1 LSGAGL
7 SEGNVPAEDARV
19 SVIDQAQLTS
29 LRELQQPGE
38 ADFVT
43 ELIDLFLDEATSQL
57 KALHGALMKD
67 DAVEIQRVAHRL
79 KGSSASM
86 GAMQMAALF
95 EELESKDPARDA
107 REILAQLDNE
117 VELVRAAL
125 NAERKETG

>member
-1 LSGAGL
+1 M
-7 SEGNVPAEDARV
+7 PAEDARV

>member
-1 LSGAGL
+1 M
-7 SEGNVPAEDARV
+7 PAEDARV

-117 VELVRAAL
+117 VELVRVAL